1 MKLGNLKHC
10 LGPGQPVFCLHKDK
24 QASAT
29 PFTIARFNGVDG
41 WCSVDVTTDYAINM
55 RNIVNLST
63 TILPIHHY
71 VFFVLETNVIFPS
84 SGGNVNHPRH
94 FFTIS

>member
-1 MKLGNLKHC
+1 M
-10 LGPGQPVFCLHKDK
+10 D
-24 QASAT
+24 
-29 PFTIARFNGVDG
+29 GVQ
-41 WCSVDVTTDYAINM
+41 CSMDVITDYAINM
-55 RNIVNLST
+55 RNNMNLST

-94 FFTIS
+94 FFDHIVTTPGATKYNKMKPDH